1 MEDLT
6 QINYVVFG
14 ENILPEIFK
23 ETMDTSYNLDINCSM
38 NNKQNFKVTLYY
50 MSLSSKDHTNTVVLL
65 NTFDYNLA
73 IFVVDL
79 LDGESLDKLKNFKF
93 KIKEDAAEQFSDL
106 KEKFADLKDYI
117 SKKKL
122 FPVVIGYVKDY
133 SKKVQLKEEDVMS
146 FARELKRSSQFRD
159 NMNESYLYED
169 DPYVA
174 ILEITKVYLSVKF
187 KMNFS
192 VINTPKE
199 DIKFTFLTDETKK
212 NKKHYCRPY

>member
-23 ETMDTSYNLDINCSM
+23 ETMDTSYKLDINCSM

-106 KEKFADLKDYI
+106 KE
-117 SKKKL
+117 
-122 FPVVIGYVKDY
+122 
-133 SKKVQLKEEDVMS
+133 
-146 FARELKRSSQFRD
+146 
-159 NMNESYLYED
+159 
-169 DPYVA
+169 
-174 ILEITKVYLSVKF
+174 
-187 KMNFS
+187 
-192 VINTPKE
+192 
-199 DIKFTFLTDETKK
+199 
-212 NKKHYCRPY
+212 